1 VTTEIRKTI
10 LVTSRKNGSG
20 LGAASTKNASTAKSR
35 ATQARTEP
43 LAPAISRPSAQ
54 AAKEAARAREA
65 SHASDPIRLYLK
77 KMGTIPLLNRE
88 REIEIARRIEEG
100 VEQVLSAI
108 LSSQVA
114 AQEIMRLGDLLRDG
128 QVRAKDILR
137 GSDQDSDSDAEVD
150 EEAQR
155 KADEDLAK
163 GVLRTVDKVA
173 RIEQKIAELGAES
186 AGQTGPAKKKVDAQ
200 IAAERASCCE
210 LLRGMNLSSTVVDR
224 MIARQQE
231 LYELI
236 GNRAEERAHRLD
248 VQQTRAICEQ
258 IREGSSRAEKAKAEL
273 VEANLRLVVS
283 IAKKYVNRGL
293 QLLDLI
299 QEGNIGLMKA
309 VDKFE
314 YRRGYKFSTY
324 GTWWIRQAITRAIAD
339 QSRTIRIPVHMVETT
354 NKLARTSRYLVQEL
368 GREPTAEELAAKME
382 MSLDQVRQVLKLA
395 KEPLSLETPIGED
408 GESHLGDFIEDKS
421 IQSPADAA
429 IEARLSEQTRKV
441 LETLTPREQ
450 KVLRMR
456 FGIGEKSDHTLE
468 EVGRDFK
475 VTRER
480 VRQIEAKA
488 IEKLKHPS
496 RAKEL
501 KSFL

>member
-1 VTTEIRKTI
+1 M
-10 LVTSRKNGSG
+10 TSRKNGSG
-20 LGAASTKNASTAKSR
+20 SGTAPSKSASTPKSPASQAKNNSAITPGIARPTAS
-35 ATQARTEP
+35 
-43 LAPAISRPSAQ
+43 Q
-54 AAKEAARAREA
+54 AAKEAARAREQ

-88 REIEIARRIEEG
+88 REIEIARRIEQG
-100 VEQVLSAI
+100 VEEVLAAI
-108 LSSQVA
+108 LSSPVA
-114 AQEIMRLGDLLRDG
+114 VQEILRLGEQLRER
-128 QVRAKDILR
+128 QVRAKDLLR
-137 GSDQDSDSDAEVD
+137 GTEQNDDSDVEID

-155 KADEDLAK
+155 KIDEELGK
-163 GVLRTVDKVA
+163 SLLRTIDKVA
-173 RIEQKIAELGAES
+173 RIDQKLTQLAAES
-186 AGQTGPAKKKVDAQ
+186 AEATGPAKKKIEAQ
-200 IAAERASCCE
+200 IAAERAACFE
-210 LLRGMNLSSTVVDR
+210 ILKGMNLAPGVIDR

-231 LYELI
+231 LFELL
-236 GNRAEERAHRLD
+236 GNRAQERANRVD
-248 VQQTRAICEQ
+248 VAQTRATCER

-421 IQSPADAA
+421 VQSPADAA

>member
-1 VTTEIRKTI
+1 M
-10 LVTSRKNGSG
+10 TSRKNGSG
-20 LGAASTKNASTAKSR
+20 VRPASSKSASTSKSPTSTARNSSGS
-35 ATQARTEP
+35 
-43 LAPAISRPSAQ
+43 APAISRPAAAQ
-54 AAKEAARAREA
+54 AAKDAARAREQ

-88 REIEIARRIEEG
+88 REIEIARRIEQG
-100 VEQVLSAI
+100 VEEVLTAI
-108 LSSQVA
+108 LNSPVA
-114 AQEIMRLGDLLRDG
+114 IQEILRLGDLLREK
-128 QVRAKDILR
+128 QIRAKDVIK
-137 GSDQDSDSDAEVD
+137 GTETETDSDVEID
-150 EEAQR
+150 EETQR
-155 KADEDLAK
+155 KADEELGKAL
-163 GVLRTVDKVA
+163 LRTIDKIA
-173 RIEQKIAELGAES
+173 RIDQKIAQLATES
-186 AGQTGPAKKKVDAQ
+186 AEATGPAKKKIEQQ
-200 IAAERASCCE
+200 IVAERTAAFDI
-210 LLRGMNLSSTVVDR
+210 LKVMGLSNNVIDK
-224 MIARQQE
+224 MIAKQQE
-231 LYELI
+231 LYELL
-236 GNRAEERAHRLD
+236 GNRSLERAHKLD
-248 VQQTRAICEQ
+248 VQGTKATCEK
-258 IREGSSRAEKAKAEL
+258 IRQGSSRAEKAKAEL

-421 IQSPADAA
+421 VQSPADAA

>member
-1 VTTEIRKTI
+1 
-10 LVTSRKNGSG
+10 VTSRKNGAAVGNAASQSVSSASASAPR
-20 LGAASTKNASTAKSR
+20 GAATV
-35 ATQARTEP
+35 
-43 LAPAISRPSAQ
+43 PAIKAVRP
-54 AAKEAARAREA
+54 AAKAAVPRAEP
-65 SHASDPIRLYLK
+65 HAVDPIRLYLK

-88 REIEIARRIEEG
+88 REIEIAQRIEQG
-100 VEQVLSAI
+100 ISDVLCAI
-108 LSSQVA
+108 LSSPVA
-114 AQEIMRLGDLLRDG
+114 VEEVLRLGQLLRDR
-128 QVRAKDILR
+128 QVRPKDILNVT
-137 GSDQDSDSDAEVD
+137 DHDSDGDAEID

-155 KADEDLAK
+155 RADEEIARSLLASIE
-163 GVLRTVDKVA
+163 KVE
-173 RIEQKIAELGAES
+173 RIDRKIAELIARSAE
-186 AGQTGPAKKKVDAQ
+186 AKGPSKKKLTEQ
-200 IAAERASCCE
+200 IAAERNHCFKV
-210 LLRGMNLSSTVVDR
+210 LKDMNLARSVIDR
-224 MIARQQE
+224 MIARHEE
-231 LYELI
+231 LYEYI
-236 GNRAEERAHRLD
+236 GNRGLEREHKLD
-248 VQQTRAICEQ
+248 VQQTRATREK
-258 IREGSSRAEKAKAEL
+258 IRDGATRAEKAKAEL

-283 IAKKYVNRGL
+283 IAKKYANRGL

-354 NKLARTSRYLVQEL
+354 NKLARISRYLVQEL

-408 GESHLGDFIEDKS
+408 GESSLGDFIEDKS
-421 IQSPADAA
+421 VQSPADAVA
-429 IEARLSEQTRKV
+429 EARLSEQTRKV